1 MSRHSHPLQPVIY
14 RDTDSGLDRNDFS
27 DAAHHVVKQL
37 DAAGYDAY
45 VVGGS
50 VRDSVLGLHPKDFDV
65 ATSAT
70 PDQIKHVFG
79 RQCQIIGRRFLLA
92 HVYHNRHMIE
102 VATFRAPHDEGSH
115 GQTSERGMITRD
127 NVWGRIDQDAL
138 RRDFSINALYYQPLT
153 GEILDFAGGM
163 DDLKHRKL
171 RMIGDPAVRYREDP
185 VRMLRAMRFAAK
197 LGFSLEKA
205 TAAPIRK
212 LAHLLGGISHHRL
225 YDESLKLFSCG
236 RLEILMPGLQFSGL
250 LSQMFPHIRESAEI
264 PPLVAIAARNTD
276 ERLKVGKTVNPAF
289 FYAVLLW
296 DLQQQILKRL
306 LDNGESLI
314 PAYQA
319 ASIQALGQQYQRT
332 AIPKHASQTVRE
344 IWEMQPR
351 LQRPRSRQVPE
362 LLASLRFR
370 AAFDFLL
377 LREQTGDTNTNGMA
391 AWWQEYQ
398 DSDDDH
404 RERMLR
410 QLDRPSTA
418 GNKRK
423 GGGKKS
429 PAGGGDSPMDTVEAP
444 ENGEA

>member
-1 MSRHSHPLQPVIY
+1 MSRHSLPLQPVIY
-14 RDTDSGLDRNDFS
+14 RDSDSGLDRNDFS

-37 DAAGYDAY
+37 DAAGHAAY

-50 VRDSVLGLHPKDFDV
+50 VRDSMLGLHPKDFDV

-79 RQCQIIGRRFLLA
+79 RSCQIIGRRFLLA

-115 GQTSERGMITRD
+115 GQTSDRGMITRD

-153 GEILDFAGGM
+153 GEILDFADGM
-163 DDLKHRKL
+163 KDLKARKL
-171 RMIGDPAVRYREDP
+171 RMIGDAALRYREDP
-185 VRMLRAMRFAAK
+185 VRMLRALRFAAK
-197 LGFSLEKA
+197 LGFSLEKS
-205 TAAPIRK
+205 TAAPIRG

-236 RLEILMPGLQFSGL
+236 QLEVLMPGLQYSGL
-250 LSQMFPHIRESAEI
+250 LSQLFPHIRESAQI
-264 PPLVAIAARNTD
+264 PPLVAVAARNTD
-276 ERLKVGKTVNPAF
+276 ERLRQGKTVNPAF

-296 DLQQQILKRL
+296 DLQQHILKRQ
-306 LDNGESLI
+306 LDLGEAPL
-314 PAYQA
+314 PAWQQA
-319 ASIQALGQQYQRT
+319 AIQALGQQYQHT
-332 AIPKHASQTVRE
+332 AIPKHAAQTVRE

-377 LREQTGDTNTNGMA
+377 LREQTGDKNTLGMA

-398 DSDDDH
+398 DAGDDH

-410 QLDRPSTA
+410 QLDRPTPG
-418 GNKRK
+418 GNKRR
-423 GGGKKS
+423 GGKKS
-429 PAGGGDSPMDTVEAP
+429 AAIDADTQGGVTAP
-444 ENGEA
+444 ESGEA